1 MIVSP
6 GLSPYRAAMSSGWR
20 TSDATSVASLT
31 KARGINPPSLYAA
44 FGDKR
49 HLFDEAVQL
58 YVHTYGAP
66 PPQGPDACSAIAAM
80 LRHLAADY
88 TDASHPPGCLIITG
102 RPTAPLA
109 RRT

>member
-1 MIVSP
+1 
-6 GLSPYRAAMSSGWR
+6 MSSGWR